1 MGGSEEREGYLGYI
15 TSYFLSKRPQLCFVL
30 KFKYMTLLLMIC
42 HSFCSAKYYYKNSC
56 HVLFYEVLLLPF
68 NYINSLTFGQSSA
81 ISLIPVKSIMTLYS
95 NNNTI
100 MTWFTELFDSPIA
113 IGV

>member
-1 MGGSEEREGYLGYI
+1 
-15 TSYFLSKRPQLCFVL
+15 
-30 KFKYMTLLLMIC
+30 MTLLLMIC
-42 HSFCSAKYYYKNSC
+42 HSFCSAKYYYKSSC

-68 NYINSLTFGQSSA
+68 NSTNSLPFSQSSA

-113 IGV
+113 IYWGIVKPLSDGHQRDRCPHNTGVHITEIEIL

>member
-1 MGGSEEREGYLGYI
+1 
-15 TSYFLSKRPQLCFVL
+15 
-30 KFKYMTLLLMIC
+30 MTLLLMIC
-42 HSFCSAKYYYKNSC
+42 HSFCSAKYYYKSSC

-68 NYINSLTFGQSSA
+68 NSTNSLPFSQSSA

-113 IGV
+113 IYWGIVKVNLFQMGTKGTGVHITQVSISQR